1 MKIIKSGS
9 KHNVHGNDLIVL
21 DKLAPATYKVGF
33 NDMQGFFLV
42 ETTDLKVAEEKIYG
56 ENEHKVNKT
65 LHAFAHSTRSVGA
78 MFTGKKGYGKSLSL
92 QLLAKKSIEEY
103 NLPVII
109 VTINVPGLS
118 NFIQSIE
125 QEVVIIFDEFEKIF
139 SIDGGGENQERML
152 SLFDGLA
159 VSKHLYII
167 SANEL
172 NRISEY
178 LLNRPGRFHYHF
190 QFAEPSPEEVF
201 EYMSDKL
208 KPEYQAAAKS
218 VMELAKRTKFNFDTL
233 RAIAFEL
240 NLGYTLSS
248 AIKDLNISL
257 NDAVEYELEAE
268 FSDGTKLH
276 KNMDI
281 RLSTTLKDVSFVSN
295 TDKNLVFNAEFDL
308 SKAKYENEEFF
319 IELADVNVKFMH
331 TRNDDDCEEDFV
343 EPTPPTLLS
352 ISMKRRLTFSSRD
365 TLSDAVAAF

>member
-1 MKIIKSGS
+1 MKITKQGI
-9 KHNVHGNDLIVL
+9 KHNIHGDDLIVL
-21 DKLAPATYKVGF
+21 NQLEAATYKVAF
-33 NDMQGFFLV
+33 SETQGFFLV
-42 ETTDLKVAEEKIYG
+42 QSTNLKVAEEKIYG
-56 ENEHKVNKT
+56 ENEQKVDKT
-65 LHAFAHSTRSVGA
+65 LHAFANSTRSVGA

-92 QLLAKKSIEEY
+92 QLLAKKAIEQY

-125 QEVVIIFDEFEKIF
+125 QEVVVIFDEFEKIY

-172 NRISEY
+172 NRISGY

-190 QFAEPSPEEVF
+190 EFAEPSPQEVF

-240 NLGYTLSS
+240 NLGYALSS

-257 NDAVEYELEAE
+257 NEDVQYELSAA
-268 FSDGTKLH
+268 FDDGTTVH
-276 KNMDI
+276 TDMNI
-281 RLSTTLKDVSFVSN
+281 RLSTSTREFKFLSEADRN
-295 TDKNLVFNAEFDL
+295 NVFSAEFDL
-308 SKAKYENEEFF
+308 SKAKYDNDEFYIDPSSVSVTF
-319 IELADVNVKFMH
+319 EH
-331 TRNDDDCEEDFV
+331 TRNDDDEEEDFV
-343 EPTPPTLLS
+343 APAVPTIVS
-352 ISMKRRLTFSSRD
+352 ISLKRKNTFSSKD
-365 TLSDAVAAF
+365 TMSELVAAY

>member
-1 MKIIKSGS
+1 MKITKQGS
-9 KHNVHGNDLIVL
+9 RFNVHGDDLIVL
-21 DKLAPATYKVGF
+21 DQLEAATYKVAF
-33 NDMQGFFLV
+33 NDMVGFYLIQS
-42 ETTDLKVAEEKIYG
+42 TDLKVAEEKIYG
-56 ENEHKVNKT
+56 ENEQKVDKT
-65 LHAFAHSTRSVGA
+65 LHAFANSTRSVGA

-92 QLLAKKSIEEY
+92 QLLSKKAIEQY

-125 QEVVIIFDEFEKIF
+125 QEVVIIFDEFEKIY

-190 QFAEPSPEEVF
+190 EFAEPSPQEVF

-257 NDAVEYELEAE
+257 NDSVDYELNAQ
-268 FSDGTKLH
+268 FSDGSTVH
-276 KNMDI
+276 KNIGI
-281 RLSTTLKDVSFVSN
+281 RLSSTFEEFGFVSEVN
-295 TDKNLVFNAEFDL
+295 KNNVFKFSFDL
-308 SKAKYENEEFF
+308 SKAKYENDEFF
-319 IELADVNVKFMH
+319 IELSNVDVRFSH

-343 EPTPPTLLS
+343 EPEAPKLLA
-352 ISMKRRLTFSSRD
+352 IEVKRKHTFSSKD
-365 TLSDAVAAF
+365 AMSDMVAMY